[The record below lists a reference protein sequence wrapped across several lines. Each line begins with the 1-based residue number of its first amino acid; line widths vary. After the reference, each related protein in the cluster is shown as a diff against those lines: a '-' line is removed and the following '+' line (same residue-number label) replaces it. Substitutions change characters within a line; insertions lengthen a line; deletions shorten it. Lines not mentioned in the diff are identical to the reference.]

1 MFPVNEHADVKQV
14 LDSLLSGGE
23 LIMLSGGICYGKA
36 AFERAVRTARE
47 HFVKSETLTLAEMR
61 DEMGTSRKYALA
73 VLEYFDKNGYT
84 RKTGD
89 FRRAGRP
96 LPEPDGEEDR

>member
-1 MFPVNEHADVKQV
+1 
-14 LDSLLSGGE
+14 
-23 LIMLSGGICYGKA
+23 MLSGQICYDRT

-47 HFVKSETLTLAEMR
+47 HFAKSETLTLAEMR

-84 RKTGD
+84 KKMGD

-96 LPEPDGEEDR
+96 LPDPDAEDAR